1 MTIWFIQPER
11 AFLRSISRI
20 IGEINGFSGYA
31 PLYNIRRSSAS
42 VWTEGDS
49 GEFFLILPK
58 FDLFA
63 KKKSIMNK
71 YI

>member
-1 MTIWFIQPER
+1 M
-11 AFLRSISRI
+11 
-20 IGEINGFSGYA
+20 GFQVTHLCTTFGGA
-31 PLYNIRRSSAS
+31 LLLAAG

-49 GEFFLILPK
+49 GEFFQILPK